1 MSAILIRPNNKY
13 YVIDVVRKISR
24 GMPVQIT
31 NNPVETGEDVS
42 DHVVLQN
49 KTFTIEGVIS
59 DANLTWLDDNR
70 LPSPPIKVEDATVV
84 VVPNPGQTTIN
95 VKTNR
100 PVGRDATG
108 VGASSFTSRLKD
120 IAGNQ
125 LGFITQFITDPL
137 KVETTIS
144 GSPSRPNTVAVA
156 NATPV
161 ERAYDKYQL
170 LEQMRDNR
178 EVIELSHSMGN
189 FPNLIIKDIQVDRD
203 SNISARSFVFTLEL
217 EQVQI
222 VSQAKT
228 VAIAKLPKPAPK
240 PKSDKVDTCEPK
252 KDGGKQSP
260 SEAGSTNPS
269 QATDIP
275 PALRVDPTLLEQ
287 VYKSFL

>member
-31 NNPVETGEDVS
+31 TNPVETGEDVS
-42 DHVVLQN
+42 DHVILQN

-59 DANLTWLDDNR
+59 DANLAWFDDNR
-70 LPSPPIKVEDATVV
+70 VPAPLVKVDDATVV
-84 VVPNPGQTTIN
+84 VTPNPGSTTIN

-100 PVGRDATG
+100 PVGRDSTGAGAT
-108 VGASSFTSRLKD
+108 SFTSRLKD
-120 IAGNQ
+120 IANNQ
-125 LGFITQFITDPL
+125 LGFITQFTTDPL
-137 KVETTIS
+137 KVETSIS
-144 GSPSRPNTVAVA
+144 GSSSKPNTVAVV

-170 LEQMRDNR
+170 LEKMRDDR
-178 EVIELSHSMGN
+178 EVIELSHSIGN
-189 FPNLIIKDIQVDRD
+189 FPNLIIKDVQVDRD

-228 VAIAKLPKPAPK
+228 VAIAKLPKPSPK
-240 PKSDKVDTCEPK
+240 PKSDKVDICEPK
-252 KDGGKQSP
+252 KDTGKGSP
-260 SEAGSTNPS
+260 VAAGTNNPA
-269 QATDIP
+269 ATDAP
-275 PALRVDPTLLEQ
+275 PLKVDVTLLDQ
-287 VYKSFL
+287 AYKTFL